1 MKNLKTLLLI
11 IILLGIISSNFV
23 HSESFEV
30 NVNGNN
36 IKLYENSYALII
48 GLSKYANGWR
58 ELPGVKKDVDII
70 KNVLENQGFTVHFFE
85 NLNSN
90 ELKFAIIDFI
100 NKYGLNEKN
109 RLLFYFAGHDYTIKK
124 SYGEEMG
131 YFVPVDAPDPNIDKE
146 GFLTKA
152 LPMMEFEIFARMIDA
167 KHALFL
173 FDACFSGSVFQI
185 TRSIYEP
192 LTEKV
197 NEPVRQFISSGS
209 ANETVP
215 DQSIFREQF
224 VNAIEGDADANKDS
238 LISASEL
245 GAYLYKMVSFYS
257 YDTQHPQYGK
267 IRNSK
272 LDKGDFIFSFKK
284 SYEIPSTYQ
293 SKILHSGYKPLTGE
307 SQNKGID
314 LDSCYVELFNTFNQS
329 EAQALFSLLVN
340 EGLKNIFVESLIDY
354 ERHKTNYIV
363 RSISFDNVIN
373 AVKFKSNPVFRKRE
387 VEDMMMKIPPKINC
401 SPKK

>member
-109 RLLFYFAGHDYTIKK
+109 RLLFYFAGHGYTIKK

-197 NEPVRQFISSGS
+197 NEHVRQFISSGS

-224 VNAIEGDADANKDS
+224 VNAIEGVPMRIRIHLSVHQNWERIFIKWS
-238 LISASEL
+238 VFTLMIL
-245 GAYLYKMVSFYS
+245 N
-257 YDTQHPQYGK
+257 
-267 IRNSK
+267 IRNMGK
-272 LDKGDFIFSFKK
+272 
-284 SYEIPSTYQ
+284 
-293 SKILHSGYKPLTGE
+293 
-307 SQNKGID
+307 
-314 LDSCYVELFNTFNQS
+314 
-329 EAQALFSLLVN
+329 
-340 EGLKNIFVESLIDY
+340 
-354 ERHKTNYIV
+354 
-363 RSISFDNVIN
+363 
-373 AVKFKSNPVFRKRE
+373 
-387 VEDMMMKIPPKINC
+387 
-401 SPKK
+401 